1 MIEESTGGIN
11 EKRIGKVKIMK
22 RRRSKRNRRIGEV
35 KIRNWTNEIAI
46 DEMKWKEKENE
57 VEFEMKFHRMKQK
70 EVL

>member
-1 MIEESTGGIN
+1 
-11 EKRIGKVKIMK
+11 MK

-57 VEFEMKFHRMKQK
+57 VEFEMKFHRMK
-70 EVL
+70 